1 LNFASIQNL
10 DLVLGSRQDL
20 VHEFQIT
27 IFSLYAAVSIGLE
40 VDDIID
46 TLSRLSKNDL
56 DPMLLQTMREHGS
69 RIGKLKLVL
78 QDNAY
83 FIESVDRSL
92 LDQLQTAPEI
102 KKARKNRQRVGA
114 DGKMALV

>member
-1 LNFASIQNL
+1 M
-10 DLVLGSRQDL
+10 
-20 VHEFQIT
+20 
-27 IFSLYAAVSIGLE
+27 SIGLE

-83 FIESVDRSL
+83 FIECVDRSL